1 MKNKVYMRL
10 NMSETLSLSGLG
22 MGLVRSFSG
31 RGPVMVMFLTR
42 CTPDNGVW
50 CIVNCY
56 CLLQALGVMPTS
68 RAKTRE
74 KTMGEANPDCSAM
87 SLICISG
94 CSRINRFASSIR

>member
-50 CIVNCY
+50 CMMYGVWCMVNCY

-87 SLICISG
+87 S
-94 CSRINRFASSIR
+94 